1 MILYLGIF
9 NEESCIWL
17 PYISSNPFLFWIDV
31 AEEAPELSHL
41 AKTVLSCAPHV
52 ASCERLWSSAAATI
66 TTSRN
71 RVTQSNIG
79 MILRVKHHFAKSNP
93 SRGRV
98 SELVKKIQHIT
109 AEQQECFDDCQPTA
123 QEEVETSAD
132 LLQTVS
138 AMFNG
143 LPDDCFEMVQQE
155 SIDIIG
161 HIDEDSPRQLVNL
174 LRYAAG
180 SQLD

>member
-1 MILYLGIF
+1 MTCAQACTGTYF
-9 NEESCIWL
+9 S
-17 PYISSNPFLFWIDV
+17 ISSCKHGGLPGRKR
-31 AEEAPELSHL
+31 P
-41 AKTVLSCAPHV
+41 
-52 ASCERLWSSAAATI
+52 ATI

-71 RVTQSNIG
+71 RLTQSNIG
-79 MILRVKHHFAKSNP
+79 MILRVKHHFAKFNP

-109 AEQQECFDDCQPTA
+109 AELQEFFDDCQPTA